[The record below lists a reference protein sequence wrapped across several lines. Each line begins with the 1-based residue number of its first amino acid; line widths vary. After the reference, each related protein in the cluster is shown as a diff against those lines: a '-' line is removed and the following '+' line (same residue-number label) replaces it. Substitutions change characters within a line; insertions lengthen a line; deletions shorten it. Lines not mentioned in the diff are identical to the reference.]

1 MGSIIITEKIHES
14 MLKTFIEIKLEICSI
29 YKAQY
34 AEENNPLKFTELF
47 QETRDTSTT
56 QGLEVTLQNNPVE
69 CLLRSYRCAAYWKYV
84 RLGTAN
90 DANCATSTF
99 ENTSAKYSCRI
110 VASWNFTELCRIFSL
125 YIWAHHTVKA
135 VFTFIKLSFISASP
149 ELVR

>member
-1 MGSIIITEKIHES
+1 
-14 MLKTFIEIKLEICSI
+14 MLKSFIEIKLEICSI

-84 RLGTAN
+84 RDLEPPTTQTARLQHSRIPVRSIRVVSLPVEILQN
-90 DANCATSTF
+90 SVGYFPYIFEHTIQLRQFLLLSNCP
-99 ENTSAKYSCRI
+99 
-110 VASWNFTELCRIFSL
+110 L
-125 YIWAHHTVKA
+125 Y
-135 VFTFIKLSFISASP
+135 P
-149 ELVR
+149 LVLN